1 MIENN
6 TVYGLLL
13 IGGSLIGLV
22 FGFSFLFTSYTFYST
37 CLYELFFNKG
47 VFEVEEVYAIGYEDK
62 ELYYQEKDKTNGK
75 ARCSMQ
81 FSSAKVF
88 ESKEELLCF
97 VNENNLQIG
106 EKWRIVK
113 KRVVSLL
120 N

>member
-6 TVYGLLL
+6 TLYGLLL

-22 FGFSFLFTSYTFYST
+22 FGFWFLFTSYTFYST

-75 ARCSMQ
+75 HAAQCNLVVQKYLSLKKNSCALLM
-81 FSSAKVF
+81 KTI
-88 ESKEELLCF
+88 SKLVRSGELL
-97 VNENNLQIG
+97 
-106 EKWRIVK
+106 K
-113 KRVVSLL
+113 KESFRL
-120 N
+120 